1 MSAGASEAG
10 DRLAWRYDNRQAN
23 LQGRA
28 SESLALATFA
38 CLDQKVLSIERLI
51 RRAGGPKSVTSVFDV
66 GAHEGADSLPPAER
80 YPHIQF
86 VAIEPTP
93 DLAET
98 LRERSAHLPNYTVV
112 EAAVATEEGSRTL
125 NVYTENHGLNSLNE
139 LDRSIARELG
149 LSRSEPDRHEVVAA
163 RRLSSICDQLG
174 IPTVDVI
181 QIDTQGSDLD
191 VLRSLDEHRLRA
203 LRVGAIEASH
213 RLFMYD
219 SSEAGREVRSV
230 LAGLG
235 FRVFRIEYA
244 HPTFDGEHDYY
255 FVRSSRARHV
265 PVVEEAEYRSQ
276 LVVCQLRARYERS
289 IGHELA
295 RIRNA
300 LAIRARLRAIAGAHR
315 HP

>member
-1 MSAGASEAG
+1 VA
-10 DRLAWRYDNRQAN
+10 
-23 LQGRA
+23 
-28 SESLALATFA
+28 
-38 CLDQKVLSIERLI
+38 
-51 RRAGGPKSVTSVFDV
+51 SVFDV

-98 LRERSAHLPNYTVV
+98 LRERSTHLANYTVV

-139 LDRSIARELG
+139 LDRSIAPELG
-149 LSRSEPDRHEVVAA
+149 LSRSEPDRRELVAA
-163 RRLSSICDQLG
+163 RRLSSICDQLE

-191 VLRSLDEHRLRA
+191 VLRSLDEDRLRA

-219 SSEAGREVRSV
+219 TSEGGREVRAS

-235 FRVFRIEYA
+235 FRVFRIEHA
-244 HPTFDGEHDYY
+244 HPTLDGEHDYY
-255 FVRSSRARHV
+255 FVRSSGARRV
-265 PVVEEAEYRSQ
+265 PLVDEAEYRSQ
-276 LVVCQLRARYERS
+276 LLACQIRSRYERS
-289 IGHELA
+289 AGRELEK
-295 RIRNA
+295 IRNA
-300 LAIRARLRAIAGAHR
+300 LAIRTRLRAIGHAHR